1 MVEKIYNKLVR
12 DNIPD
17 IIEKSERQ
25 TCYYTTCN
33 SDAEYFKNLVE
44 KVEEEI
50 REFEKNPC
58 GQEMGDVME
67 VLDAIIKLKNID
79 RSLIRD
85 YQQLKLHENGGF
97 DQRIVLKSVKIYDK

>member
-17 IIEKSERQ
+17 IIEKTERQ
-25 TCYYTTCN
+25 TCYYTYCE
-33 SDAEYFKNLVE
+33 SDAEYFKYLIE

-50 REFEKNPC
+50 RELEKNTC

-79 RSLIRD
+79 RSLIKD

-97 DQRIVLKSVKIYDK
+97 NERIVLKSVKIYDK